1 MDPQRP
7 SAVPGRWGGAVVPVM
22 GASPSPGPRVVHI
35 QKAKT
40 ISGSEGHL
48 LTLLPALRDA
58 GVDARMLVLLA
69 PGGEGFVDAMA
80 DAGVPRAT
88 IPAGPHLDP
97 VLLRRV
103 LRVLQ
108 ADRPV
113 LVHTHLIHGDT
124 YGQVAAAIAGIPG
137 VSTVHGV
144 RPHLPGA
151 AADPL
156 RALSGRMARRTI
168 AISHHVGRHLVA
180 RRLVP
185 AARLRVVHYG
195 IDLGGVEQGAPGRDD
210 LPMVLVA
217 SRLIAGKGHDVLL
230 DAWGRRTGPEAR
242 LCIAGDGPLRPELED
257 SAAGLVGVE
266 FLGYRRDMAAL
277 MAASEIVVFPTT
289 LAFGE
294 GFGLVT
300 LEAMAAGRPVVGTD
314 AHATPEIVVDGE
326 TGLLVPP
333 GDPQALARAL
343 DHLLADRAAARRMGE
358 AGRRR
363 ALSHFSVETMV
374 AATMAVYQEVTDD

>member
-1 MDPQRP
+1 M
-7 SAVPGRWGGAVVPVM
+7 
-22 GASPSPGPRVVHI
+22 RVVHI
-35 QKAKT
+35 QKVKT

-80 DAGVPRAT
+80 EAGVPHAT

-108 ADRPV
+108 ADRPA

-137 VSTVHGV
+137 VSTVHGI

-156 RALSGRMARRTI
+156 RAFTGRLAQRTI
-168 AISHHVGRHLVA
+168 AISHHVGRHLLA
-180 RRLVP
+180 RRLVSP
-185 AARLRVVHYG
+185 DRLRVVHYG
-195 IDLGGVEQGAPGRDD
+195 IDLPAGTDPASGSGDGPPIA
-210 LPMVLVA
+210 LVA

-230 DAWGRRTGPEAR
+230 EAWRRRTGPEAR
-242 LCIAGDGPLRPELED
+242 LCIAGDGPLRDDLEGR
-257 SAAGLVGVE
+257 AVGVPGVE
-266 FLGYRRDMAAL
+266 FLGYRRDMPAL
-277 MAASEIVVFPTT
+277 MAAADVVVFPTT

-300 LEAMAAGRPVVGTD
+300 LEAMAAARPVVGTD
-314 AHATPEIVVDGE
+314 AHATPEIVLDGE

-333 GDPQALARAL
+333 SDPAALAVAIDRLL
-343 DHLLADRAAARRMGE
+343 DDPAAARRMGE

-363 ALSHFSVETMV
+363 ALTHFDVQTMV
-374 AATMAVYQEVTDD
+374 AATMAVYQEVTDG